1 MTSTFRIRIE
11 VSTHLIWERD
21 QGELLKIPMPIMP
34 CRNAVMVS
42 PKCAI
47 FGLGAKTYGQHKL
60 LDFSSRV
67 DFAVLIKKAL
77 RNQRLGIR
85 STRMPK
91 L

>member
-1 MTSTFRIRIE
+1 MGKGSGGTLENTYA
-11 VSTHLIWERD
+11 
-21 QGELLKIPMPIMP
+21 IMP

-47 FGLGAKTYGQHKL
+47 WGLGAKTYGQHKL

-77 RNQRLGIR
+77 RNQRLGIS

-91 L
+91 H